1 MNNKL
6 VEYTALG
13 QSAESAMCNAL
24 NDLTIYSMWVV
35 VLCIPIA
42 LMLKDKLSLDRERT
56 TAGRKR

>member
-1 MNNKL
+1 
-6 VEYTALG
+6 
-13 QSAESAMCNAL
+13 MCNAL

-56 TAGRKR
+56 AAGRKR